1 MRKLR
6 PQIKDGREFVL
17 LSALPFEQLVPFRDW
32 LSVADI
38 FVKEDDM
45 GLSCEFAS
53 YDLYEFWYD
62 TVKEETQL
70 QELAIF

>member
-32 LSVADI
+32 LSIADI
-38 FVKEDDM
+38 FIKEDDM
-45 GLSCEFAS
+45 GMTNEFVY

-70 QELAIF
+70 EELAIF